1 MYYGAIA
8 TGNRSM
14 GTPADAPPPPKP
26 NAEAFQQII
35 NTDFLSPRRF
45 FSGLLQKQR
54 GQAPAPRGVFQYP
67 YKGGIFLDTLISNV
81 TVVTMN
87 PKMDVLFGAYI
98 GIQDGKIASI
108 SKKAPAEAPQTIIDG
123 TGMVAIPGLINCHTH
138 LATSVLRSFTD
149 DLSNTEALEALLKK
163 EAKMDSRSAK
173 AAALLSIAECL
184 RFGVTSVSD
193 LYYYPNATAEAVAQS
208 GIKANLALS
217 SYRFI
222 DQNEDFDFDTDE
234 QCQELVKVMD
244 KWHNHDNGRIKIDA
258 GIYAE
263 YTSNHKLWEG
273 LAGYASEQGIGM
285 QLHLAET
292 QAEAD
297 SCLDRT
303 GMGPGEL
310 LNCHN
315 VFAVPATAAGCTY
328 LEDYERKL
336 LGKKQVTA
344 VATPL
349 AHAKAGTPSTP
360 ILDCVKAGMNV
371 ALGTGGAIECGNLDM
386 FEVLRCAAMDA
397 RKEAKDA
404 SALPAPAA
412 LMMATV
418 TGAQAQGRSQE
429 CGMLQEGMDADL
441 ALVDFSAPHL
451 MPCHNVLNGLLW
463 SAKGGDVAL
472 TMVRGKIL
480 YQNGHF
486 PTIDLKNV
494 VEELTTYAIPR
505 LFAETENG

>member
-1 MYYGAIA
+1 M
-8 TGNRSM
+8 
-14 GTPADAPPPPKP
+14 
-26 NAEAFQQII
+26 
-35 NTDFLSPRRF
+35 
-45 FSGLLQKQR
+45 
-54 GQAPAPRGVFQYP
+54 
-67 YKGGIFLDTLISNV
+67 DTLISNV
-81 TVVTMN
+81 TAVTMN
-87 PKMDVLFGAYI
+87 PRMEVLFGAYI
-98 GIQDGKIASI
+98 GIEDGKIVSI
-108 SKKAPAEAPQTIIDG
+108 SKKPPAEAPKTIIEG

-149 DLSNTEALEALLKK
+149 DLGNTEALQSLLQK
-163 EAKMDSRSAK
+163 EAKMDSRTAK

-222 DQNEDFDFDTDE
+222 DQSEDFDFETDE
-234 QCQELVKVMD
+234 QCQELVKVVD
-244 KWHNHDNGRIKIDA
+244 KWHGYDDGRIRIDA

-263 YTSNHKLWEG
+263 YTSNYKLWEG
-273 LAGYASEQGIGM
+273 LAGYAAEKGLGM
-285 QLHLAET
+285 QLHLAQT
-292 QAEAD
+292 QGEVD

-315 VFAVPATAAGCTY
+315 LFAVPTTAAGCTY
-328 LEDYERKL
+328 LEAHERKL
-336 LGKKQVTA
+336 LGKKKVSA

-349 AHAKAGTPSTP
+349 TAYKNGQASTP

-371 ALGTGGAIECGNLDM
+371 ALGTDGVIECGNLDM
-386 FEVLRCAAMDA
+386 FEVMRFAAMSA
-397 RKEAKDA
+397 RKESGDPA
-404 SALPAPAA
+404 ALPSSAA

-418 TGAQAQGRSQE
+418 TGAQAQGRAKE

-441 ALVDFSAPHL
+441 ALIDFTAPHL
-451 MPCHNVLNGLLW
+451 MPCHNVLNGLVW
-463 SAKGGDVAL
+463 SAKGGDVAM

-480 YQNGHF
+480 YQNGRF
-486 PTIDLKNV
+486 PTIDLKEV
-494 VEELTTYAIPR
+494 VEELTNYAIPT
-505 LFAETENG
+505 LFDDQK